1 MREGRSLYIDWL
13 CIREIAQASLIA
25 DRKFPSPPTPQRHI
39 PPTANFCPLVFILC
53 QSFFFFDFSFWPS
66 VSNVGRGNLRAPL
79 QAYSSFFCLLY
90 QLPSRKQTL
99 FFVLA
104 AKRGKRKRVKL
115 TSSLESQGLVYV

>member
-53 QSFFFFDFSFWPS
+53 QSFFFSIFPS
-66 VSNVGRGNLRAPL
+66 GPL
-79 QAYSSFFCLLY
+79 FQMS
-90 QLPSRKQTL
+90 
-99 FFVLA
+99 
-104 AKRGKRKRVKL
+104 G
-115 TSSLESQGLVYV
+115 GGI